1 MSFVVP
7 LTKLSPRLL
16 NAVHGFNET
25 PVPLKISP
33 MRVDKIACQSKQ
45 KFQIQMA
52 PISLAQTLPPMLIQI
67 YIFNFNIAIR
77 EIKPKIAKQLIQGS
91 IES

>member
-1 MSFVVP
+1 
-7 LTKLSPRLL
+7 
-16 NAVHGFNET
+16 
-25 PVPLKISP
+25 
-33 MRVDKIACQSKQ
+33 
-45 KFQIQMA
+45 MA

-77 EIKPKIAKQLIQGS
+77 EIKPKIAKQCIQGS